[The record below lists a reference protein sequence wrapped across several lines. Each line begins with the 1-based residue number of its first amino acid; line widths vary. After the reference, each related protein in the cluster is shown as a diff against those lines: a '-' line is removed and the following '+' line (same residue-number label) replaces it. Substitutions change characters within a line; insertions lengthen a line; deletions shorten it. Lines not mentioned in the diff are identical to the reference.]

1 MNVLG
6 PGFFPLH
13 QLPGAGLAAAD
24 LPPGAAPGRNL
35 LKFGLRPASHAGLDA
50 REVRQ
55 MRLLICTSAVIT
67 ELLFI
72 VIEMAVPPAC
82 SRCVSGPAKGWR

>member
-13 QLPGAGLAAAD
+13 QLPGAGLAAGD

-55 MRLLICTSAVIT
+55 THLLSCVSAVIT
-67 ELLFI
+67 DLLFNL
-72 VIEMAVPPAC
+72 IELTVPPA
-82 SRCVSGPAKGWR
+82 